1 MRARAPEGVRP
12 PDRGD
17 NRAKTPSVGRSE
29 TDHRYTAETRRA
41 VGGYLRAGLAVIPIP
56 SGKKNPNRRDWQ
68 TERWSI
74 EDVPRLWNNGQNV
87 GILLGERSG
96 GVCDVDLDSPEAAA
110 VAPYLLPATL
120 TSGRPSKPDSHLL
133 YRANPVPETK
143 LFKLAGKGDGRSV
156 VELRSTGAQTLVP
169 PSLHPS
175 GERYSWGREVDVT
188 DIDGAELLEG
198 VSDVATAAELLR
210 CYPGQGGRHDY
221 ALAAA
226 GLLGRHMDSERVERI
241 MNAVVAAAGDE
252 EAESRARDVSDTLEK
267 IRTGLPSTGGPTL
280 DKLAPG
286 LPDQLRRWHDW
297 SPAEAERP
305 PGGTALLARRVL
317 LARDIDRGIEPPQE
331 LEPGV
336 LLKGNVHQIFAAA
349 GAGKTW
355 VAHWLIVRCIE
366 RGERV
371 LFLDMENGPRIVAER
386 LEALKVDTSRLDEL
400 LFYLPS
406 PDLSLASHL
415 SASYAELLDTVKLDL
430 VVFDSWIN
438 FLSAARLDENAAGD
452 IASWANVYTRPARD
466 RGITVV
472 LLDHVPHAGTHARGS
487 TRKKDEV
494 DVQLRLSR
502 TKPFSRE
509 KVGEIVLHCEKDREG
524 WLPASTRFTI
534 GSSGDGFVFRRS
546 GTGTAR
552 EGSKGDA
559 LTDSQRKA
567 FGALCSFGEQGVGFN
582 EWLRAAG
589 VSKATLAKAAKVFDD
604 TGLVFKGEDKRYRAT
619 SAYRDGGTVGSLNH
633 QRTEPNSGE
642 KVRSGSP
649 PLRGEPTGPPTG
661 SREDIEANGVWEGI

>member
-1 MRARAPEGVRP
+1 MGQ
-12 PDRGD
+12 
-17 NRAKTPSVGRSE
+17 SE
-29 TDHRYTAETRRA
+29 TDHRFTAETQRA
-41 VGGYLRAGLAVIPIP
+41 VERNLRAGMEVIPIP
-56 SGKKNPNRRDWQ
+56 SGEKSPNRRGWQ
-68 TERWSI
+68 TESCSI

-87 GILLGERSG
+87 GILLGGRSG

-110 VAPYLLPATL
+110 VAPHLLPDTL
-120 TSGRPSKPDSHLL
+120 TSGRPGKPDSHRW
-133 YRANPVPETK
+133 YRADPVPKTK

-156 VELRSTGAQTLVP
+156 VELRSTGAQTLAP

-175 GERYSWGREVDVT
+175 GERYSWGREVDIT

-198 VSDVATAAELLR
+198 VRDVATAAELLR
-210 CYPGQGGRHDY
+210 CYPGQGGRHHY
-221 ALAAA
+221 VLAAA
-226 GLLGRHMDSERVERI
+226 GLLGRYLEPGRAERI

-267 IRTGLPSTGGPTL
+267 IRAGLPSTGGPTL
-280 DKLAPG
+280 SNLAPG

-297 SPAEAERP
+297 SPAEDERTS
-305 PGGTALLARRVL
+305 GGTALLARRVL
-317 LARDIDRGIEPPQE
+317 LARDVERGVEPPQE

-336 LLKGNVHQIFAAA
+336 LLRGRVHQVFAGA

-355 VAHWLIVRCIE
+355 VAHWFIIRCIE

-386 LEALKVDTSRLDEL
+386 LEALGVDTSSLDEL
-400 LFYLPS
+400 LAYIPS
-406 PDLSLASHL
+406 PNLSMAPPMP
-415 SASYAELLDTVKLDL
+415 AAYVDLLDTFEPDL

-438 FLSAARLDENAAGD
+438 FLSTAQLDENAAGD

-472 LLDHVPHAGTHARGS
+472 LLDHVPHAGTRARGS

-494 DVQLRLSR
+494 DIQLRLSR
-502 TKPFSRE
+502 TKPFSR
-509 KVGEIVLHCEKDREG
+509 KRIGEIVLHCEKDREG
-524 WLPASTRFTI
+524 WLPASTRFTV
-534 GSSGDGFVFRRS
+534 GGSGDGFVFRCT

-552 EGSKGDA
+552 EASKGDA

-567 FGALCSFGEQGVGFN
+567 FGALCSFGERGVGFN

-589 VSKATLAKAAKVFDD
+589 VSKATLAKAAKLFEDM
-604 TGLVFKGEDKRYRAT
+604 GLVLKGEDKRYRVT
-619 SAYRDGGTVGSLNH
+619 SAYGDRGTVGSLNH
-633 QRTEPNSGE
+633 HRTEPNLGN

-649 PLRGEPTGPPTG
+649 PPRGEPTGPPTG
-661 SREDIEANGVWEGI
+661 PQEDIEANYAREEI